1 MRFLSVFIKSVREQF
16 RNLLV
21 LALTLVFAPV
31 FVFAYWLFFPAE
43 GSTAYR
49 VLIINE
55 DAGVQ
60 IDGQTY
66 HAGEEVTDAIA
77 RVTYASGSPLLTVRE
92 VASFTE
98 AEALLRDR
106 NGVVYFLFPEDF
118 SRQLAAKKAGDPS
131 ATTELVFG
139 GDLTNPYYPIAAIL
153 ATSAV
158 DSYVQQVAGTTP
170 PVQYVEQPLGGSG
183 SRTEFET
190 YIPGM
195 FIFAVMMLVFAASMT
210 VAREVENGTLR
221 RLQITRMTAFDLLG
235 GTSLTLVIVGVAA
248 EMLAFG
254 TAMALGF
261 RSYGP
266 LWVAVLVGAVTSV
279 SVIGVGM
286 IVAAFSRSVSQAFVI
301 ANFPLGVFMFL
312 SGAVFPIPS
321 VTLFEIAG
329 QPIGLCDFLPPR
341 HAVVALNK
349 ILTLG
354 AGLEEVVYELVA
366 LVVLSLLYFAIGT
379 WVFQRRHLRPA

>member
-1 MRFLSVFIKSVREQF
+1 MRFLAVFVKSVREQF
-16 RNLLV
+16 RNLMV

-43 GSTAYR
+43 GSTAYK
-49 VLIINE
+49 VLIIN
-55 DAGVQ
+55 DDVGAQ
-60 IDGQTY
+60 MDGQPY
-66 HAGEEVTDAIA
+66 NAGEEVAEAIA
-77 RVTYASGSPLLTVRE
+77 RVTYASGTPLLTVQQ
-92 VASFTE
+92 VSSIAE
-98 AEALLRDR
+98 AQALLRDR
-106 NGVVYFLFPEDF
+106 QGVVFVFLPEDF
-118 SRQLAAKKAGDPS
+118 SRQLAAKKAGDLS
-131 ATTELVFG
+131 ASADVTFG
-139 GDLTNPYYPIAAIL
+139 GDLTNPYYPVAAIL

-158 DSYVQQVAGTTP
+158 DSYVQQAAGTTP
-170 PVQYVEQPLGGSG
+170 PVQYMEQPLGGSG

-195 FIFAVMMLVFAASMT
+195 FIFAVTMMVFAAAMT

-235 GTSLTLVIVGVAA
+235 GTSLTMVIIGVAA

-254 TAMALGF
+254 TALALGF

-266 LWVAVLVGAVTSV
+266 VWAAVLVGAVTSI

-286 IVAAFSRSVSQAFVI
+286 IVAAFSKTVSQAFVI
-301 ANFPLGVFMFL
+301 ANFPLGVFLFL
-312 SGAVFPIPS
+312 SGAMFPLPPL
-321 VTLFEIAG
+321 TLFEIAG
-329 QPIGLCDFLPPR
+329 QPISVCDFLPPR

-354 AGLEEVVYELVA
+354 AGLNEVAYELTA
-366 LVVLSLLYFAIGT
+366 LVVLSLLYFAIGI

>member
-66 HAGEEVTDAIA
+66 HAGEEITDAIA

-266 LWVAVLVGAVTSV
+266 LWVAILVGAVTSV

-286 IVAAFSRSVSQAFVI
+286 IVAAFSKSVSQAFVI

-312 SGAVFPIPS
+312 SGAVFPIPPL
-321 VTLFEIAG
+321 TLFEIAG

-354 AGLEEVVYELVA
+354 AGLEEVAYELVA
-366 LVVLSLLYFAIGT
+366 LLVLSLLYFVIGT

>member
-66 HAGEEVTDAIA
+66 HAGEEITDAIA

-158 DSYVQQVAGTTP
+158 DSYVQQAAGTTP

-190 YIPGM
+190 YVPGM

>member
-66 HAGEEVTDAIA
+66 HAGEEVTNAIA

-266 LWVAVLVGAVTSV
+266 LWVAILVGAVTSV

-286 IVAAFSRSVSQAFVI
+286 IVAAFSKSVSQAFVI

-312 SGAVFPIPS
+312 SGAVFPIPPL
-321 VTLFEIAG
+321 TLFEIAG

-354 AGLEEVVYELVA
+354 AGLEEVAYELVA
-366 LVVLSLLYFAIGT
+366 LLVLSLLYFVIGT

>member
-1 MRFLSVFIKSVREQF
+1 MRFLSVFVKSVREQF

-66 HAGEEVTDAIA
+66 HAGEEVTNAIA

-190 YIPGM
+190 YVPGM

-286 IVAAFSRSVSQAFVI
+286 IVAAFSKSVSQAFVI

-329 QPIGLCDFLPPR
+329 QPIGPCDFLPPR

-354 AGLEEVVYELVA
+354 AGLEDVAYELVA
-366 LVVLSLLYFAIGT
+366 LVVLSLLYFVIGT

>member
-1 MRFLSVFIKSVREQF
+1 MRFLSVFVKSMREQF
-16 RNLLV
+16 RNLMV

-49 VLIINE
+49 VLVINE
-55 DAGVQ
+55 DQGME
-60 IDGQTY
+60 IDGAPY
-66 HAGEEVTDAIA
+66 HAGEEATDAIA
-77 RVTYASGSPLLTVRE
+77 RVTYAGGTPLLTVRH
-92 VASFTE
+92 VASTTE

-106 NGVVYFLFPEDF
+106 QGVAYFRFPEDF
-118 SRQLAAKKAGDPS
+118 SRQLAAARAGDPS
-131 ATTELVFG
+131 ASTELVFG
-139 GDLTNPYYPIAAIL
+139 GDLTNPYYPVAAIL

-158 DSYVQQVAGTTP
+158 DSYVQQVTGLTP
-170 PVQYVEQPLGGSG
+170 PVQYVEEPLAGSG

-190 YIPGM
+190 YVPGM
-195 FIFAVMMLVFAASMT
+195 FIFAVIMLVFAASMT

-248 EMLAFG
+248 EMLAFA
-254 TAMALGF
+254 TAIALGF

-266 LWVAVLVGAVTSV
+266 VWAAVLVGAVTSV

-312 SGAVFPIPS
+312 SGAIFPIPS
-321 VTLFEIAG
+321 VTLIEIAG

-354 AGLEEVVYELVA
+354 AGLDEVAYELVS
-366 LVVLSLLYFAIGT
+366 LVVLSVLYFAIGV
-379 WVFQRRHLRPA
+379 WIFQRRHLRPA

>member
-1 MRFLSVFIKSVREQF
+1 MRFLSVFAKSMREQS
-16 RNLLV
+16 RNVMVLL
-21 LALTLVFAPV
+21 LTLVFAPV

-49 VLIINE
+49 VLIINQ
-55 DAGVQ
+55 DAGAE
-60 IDGQTY
+60 IDGRPY
-66 HAGEEVTDAIA
+66 SASEEAIEA
-77 RVTYASGSPLLTVRE
+77 ISHVSYASGSPLLTIRQVATRE
-92 VASFTE
+92 E

-106 NGVVYFLFPEDF
+106 AGVAYVVFPEDF
-118 SRQLAAKKAGDPS
+118 SRVLAAARSGDPS
-131 ATTELVFG
+131 APTDLVFG
-139 GDLTNPYYPIAAIL
+139 GDLTNPYYAIAAIL

-158 DSYVQQVAGTTP
+158 DSYVEQVAGVTS

-190 YIPGM
+190 YVPGM
-195 FIFAVMMLVFAASMT
+195 FIFAVMMLVFTAAMT
-210 VAREVENGTLR
+210 VAREVEDGTLR
-221 RLQITRMTAFDLLG
+221 RLQITPMTAFDLLG
-235 GTSLTLVIVGVAA
+235 GVSLTLTIVGVAA
-248 EMLAFG
+248 ESLALV

-266 LWVAVLVGAVTSV
+266 IWVALLVGAVTSV

-286 IVAAFSRSVSQAFVI
+286 IVAAFSKTVSQAFVI

-312 SGAVFPIPS
+312 SGAIFPIPS

-341 HAVVALNK
+341 HAVIALNK
-349 ILTLG
+349 IMTLG
-354 AGLEEVVYELVA
+354 VGLDQVLYELGS
-366 LVVLSLLYFAIGT
+366 LVVLSALYFAIGM
-379 WVFQRRHLRPA
+379 WVFQRRHLRAA

>member
-1 MRFLSVFIKSVREQF
+1 MRFLSVFVKSVREQV

-21 LALTLVFAPV
+21 LVLTLVFAPV

-43 GSTAYR
+43 GSTAYG
-49 VLIINE
+49 VLIVNE
-55 DAGVQ
+55 DTGVQ
-60 IDGQTY
+60 IEGATY
-66 HAGEEVTDAIA
+66 QAGEEVTNAIA
-77 RVTYASGSPLLTVRE
+77 QVTYAGGSPLLTVRE
-92 VASFTE
+92 VAGLAE

-106 NGVVYFLFPEDF
+106 KGVAYFFFPEDF
-118 SRQLAAKKAGDPS
+118 SRQLANMKAGDTS

-153 ATSAV
+153 AASAV
-158 DSYVQQVAGTTP
+158 DSYIQEATGLTP

-183 SRTEFET
+183 TRTEFET
-190 YIPGM
+190 YVPGM
-195 FIFAVMMLVFAASMT
+195 FVFAVIMLVFAASMT

-235 GTSLTLVIVGVAA
+235 GTSLTLVIVGVGAELLALAA
-248 EMLAFG
+248 
-254 TAMALGF
+254 AMALGF

-266 LWVAVLVGAVTSV
+266 LWVAVLVGAATSV

-286 IVAAFSRSVSQAFVI
+286 IVAAFSKSVSQAFVI

-312 SGAVFPIPS
+312 SGAIFPIPS

-329 QPIGLCDFLPPR
+329 QPIALCDFLPPR
-341 HAVVALNK
+341 HAVIALNK
-349 ILTLG
+349 IMTLG
-354 AGLEEVVYELVA
+354 AGLDEVAYELVA
-366 LVVLSLLYFAIGT
+366 LVLLSVLYFAVGT
-379 WVFQRRHLRPA
+379 WIFQRRHLRPA

>member
-1 MRFLSVFIKSVREQF
+1 MRFLSVFVKSMREQS
-16 RNLLV
+16 RNVMVLL
-21 LALTLVFAPV
+21 LTLVFAPV

-49 VLIINE
+49 VLIINQ
-55 DAGVQ
+55 DAGAE
-60 IDGQTY
+60 IDGRPY
-66 HAGEEVTDAIA
+66 SASEEAIEA
-77 RVTYASGSPLLTVRE
+77 ISHVSYASGSPLLTIRQVATRE
-92 VASFTE
+92 E

-106 NGVVYFLFPEDF
+106 AGVAYVVFPEDF
-118 SRQLAAKKAGDPS
+118 SRVLAAARSGDPS
-131 ATTELVFG
+131 APTDLVFG
-139 GDLTNPYYPIAAIL
+139 GDLTNPYYAIAAIL

-158 DSYVQQVAGTTP
+158 DSYVEQVAGVTS

-190 YIPGM
+190 YVPGM
-195 FIFAVMMLVFAASMT
+195 FIFAVMMLVFTAAMT
-210 VAREVENGTLR
+210 VAREVEDGTLR
-221 RLQITRMTAFDLLG
+221 RLQITPMTAFDLLG
-235 GTSLTLVIVGVAA
+235 GVSLTLTIVGVAA
-248 EMLAFG
+248 ESLALV

-266 LWVAVLVGAVTSV
+266 IWVALLVGAVTSV

-286 IVAAFSRSVSQAFVI
+286 IVAAFSKTVSQAFVI

-312 SGAVFPIPS
+312 SGAIFPIPS

-341 HAVVALNK
+341 HAVIALNK
-349 ILTLG
+349 IMTLG
-354 AGLEEVVYELVA
+354 VGLDQVLYELGS
-366 LVVLSLLYFAIGT
+366 LVVLSALYFAIGM
-379 WVFQRRHLRPA
+379 WVFQRRRLRAA

>member
-66 HAGEEVTDAIA
+66 HAGEEVTNAIA
-77 RVTYASGSPLLTVRE
+77 RVTYASGSPLLTVRQ

-106 NGVVYFLFPEDF
+106 NGVVYLFIPEDF
-118 SRQLAAKKAGDPS
+118 SRQLAAKEAGDPS

-158 DSYVQQVAGTTP
+158 DSYVQQAAGTTP

-190 YIPGM
+190 YVPGM

>member
-1 MRFLSVFIKSVREQF
+1 MRFLAVFVKSLREQV
-16 RNLLV
+16 RNLMV
-21 LALTLVFAPV
+21 LALTVVFAPV

-49 VLIINE
+49 VLVINE
-55 DAGVQ
+55 DVGVQ
-60 IDGQTY
+60 IEGTTY
-66 HAGEEVTDAIA
+66 RAGEEVTEAIA
-77 RVTYASGSPLLTVRE
+77 QVTYAGGSPLLKVRE
-92 VASFTE
+92 VASMEE

-106 NGVVYFLFPEDF
+106 NGIVYFLFPEDF
-118 SRQLAAKKAGDPS
+118 SQQLAAKRAGDS
-131 ATTELVFG
+131 TATAELVFG

-153 ATSAV
+153 AASAV
-158 DSYVQQVAGTTP
+158 DSYVQEATGLTP
-170 PVQYVEQPLGGSG
+170 PVQYVERPLGGSG

-190 YIPGM
+190 YVPGM
-195 FIFAVMMLVFAASMT
+195 FIFAVIMLVFAASMT
-210 VAREVENGTLR
+210 VAREVEDGTLR

-235 GTSLTLVIVGVAA
+235 GTSLTLIIVGVIA
-248 EMLAFG
+248 ELLALG

-266 LWVAVLVGAVTSV
+266 LWVAVLVGVATSV

-286 IVAAFSRSVSQAFVI
+286 IVAAFSKTVSQAFVI

-312 SGAVFPIPS
+312 SGAIFPIPS

-329 QPIGLCDFLPPR
+329 QPIALCDFLPPR
-341 HAVVALNK
+341 HAVIALNK

-354 AGLEEVVYELVA
+354 SGLDEVAYELVS
-366 LVVLSLLYFAIGT
+366 LVVLSVLYFAVGT
-379 WVFQRRHLRPA
+379 WIFQRRHLRPA

>member
-1 MRFLSVFIKSVREQF
+1 MRFLSVFVKSVREQF

-77 RVTYASGSPLLTVRE
+77 RVTYASGSPLLTVRQ

-158 DSYVQQVAGTTP
+158 DSYVQQAAGTTP

-190 YIPGM
+190 YVPGM

>member
-1 MRFLSVFIKSVREQF
+1 
-16 RNLLV
+16 
-21 LALTLVFAPV
+21 V
-31 FVFAYWLFFPAE
+31 FVLAYWLFFPAE

-49 VLIINE
+49 VLVINE
-55 DAGVQ
+55 DVGVQ
-60 IDGQTY
+60 MDGATY
-66 HAGEEVTDAIA
+66 RAGEEVTNAIA
-77 RVTYASGSPLLTVRE
+77 EVTYAGGNPLLTVQE
-92 VASFTE
+92 VDSLEE

-106 NGVVYFLFPEDF
+106 RGVAYFYFPEDF
-118 SRQLAAKKAGDPS
+118 SRQLAARRAGDTS
-131 ATTELVFG
+131 ATAELVFG

-158 DSYVQQVAGTTP
+158 DSYTQEATGLTP
-170 PVQYVEQPLGGSG
+170 PLQYVERPLGGSG

-190 YIPGM
+190 YVPGM
-195 FIFAVMMLVFAASMT
+195 FIFAVIMLVFAASMT

-235 GTSLTLVIVGVAA
+235 GTSLTLIIVGVAA
-248 EMLAFG
+248 ELLALV

-266 LWVAVLVGAVTSV
+266 LWVALLVGAATSV

-286 IVAAFSRSVSQAFVI
+286 IVAAFSKSVSQAFVI

-312 SGAVFPIPS
+312 SGAIFPIPS

-329 QPIGLCDFLPPR
+329 QPIALCDFLPPR

-349 ILTLG
+349 IMTLG
-354 AGLEEVVYELVA
+354 AGLNEVAYELVA
-366 LVVLSLLYFAIGT
+366 LVVLSVLYFAAGT
-379 WVFQRRHLRPA
+379 WIFQRRHLRPA